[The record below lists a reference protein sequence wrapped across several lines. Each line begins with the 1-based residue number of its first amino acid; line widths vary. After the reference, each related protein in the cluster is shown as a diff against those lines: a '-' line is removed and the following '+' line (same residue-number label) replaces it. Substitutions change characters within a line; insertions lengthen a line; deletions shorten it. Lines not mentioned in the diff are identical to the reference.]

1 MRPLTL
7 EDPNQESQDLD
18 DADTMRRSPDEDT
31 KRIEK
36 LDLDLLIP
44 EFLS

>member
-1 MRPLTL
+1 MRPL
-7 EDPNQESQDLD
+7 SLD
-18 DADTMRRSPDEDT
+18 DPKLESERDDREPKRSPDEET